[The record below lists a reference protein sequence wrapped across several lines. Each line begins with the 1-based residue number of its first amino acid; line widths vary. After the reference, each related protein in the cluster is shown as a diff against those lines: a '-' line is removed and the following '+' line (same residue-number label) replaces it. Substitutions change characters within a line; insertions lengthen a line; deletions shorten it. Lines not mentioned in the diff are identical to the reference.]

1 MYLMPNG
8 ITANRNSTLIRLAQ
22 ARAAELETVY
32 GRGEFEVR
40 HERPT
45 IPKETKFDKESDIIV
60 ESGKQT
66 QVLKDALQI
75 ITMCKLESEEDVR
88 LAKKIIN
95 DLTDAI
101 LNHKQTNVAI
111 DSLISQGRS
120 SEQNSDRKY

>member
-8 ITANRNSTLIRLAQ
+8 MTANRNATLIRLAQ

-32 GRGEFEVR
+32 GRRKFEVK

-45 IPKETKFDKESDIIV
+45 IPKETQFDKESDTIV

-66 QVLKDALQI
+66 QVLKNALQI
-75 ITMCKLESEEDVR
+75 IRMCKLQFEEDVR

-101 LNHKQTNVAI
+101 LNYKQTSVAI
-111 DSLISQGRS
+111 DSLISQGKS
-120 SEQNSDRKY
+120 SEQN